1 VVKIG
6 TLILIHFF
14 DKSEKQRKLVAQ
26 VRQRSGFKMKKEV
39 KILRAKSVESL
50 VLSIEHFNRP
60 SDTGRVHAVLML
72 LDHAFEMLFKAI
84 ILHRGGR
91 IREPRSE
98 QTIGFVACVRR
109 GLSNAQVK
117 FLDENQ
123 ALTVQMINSLRDA
136 AQHHI
141 LNISEPHLAVLGTR

>member
-1 VVKIG
+1 MVKIG

-98 QTIGFVACVRR
+98 QTIGRNRQSDSSPASAEVFQMRR
-109 GLSNAQVK
+109 
-117 FLDENQ
+117 
-123 ALTVQMINSLRDA
+123 
-136 AQHHI
+136 
-141 LNISEPHLAVLGTR
+141 LNFSMRTKR

>member
-1 VVKIG
+1 MNNLSREFELLLGHAAFK
-6 TLILIHFF
+6 LWPDLPR
-14 DKSEKQRKLVAQ
+14 DMQEK
-26 VRQRSGFKMKKEV
+26 
-39 KILRAKSVESL
+39 
-50 VLSIEHFNRP
+50 
-60 SDTGRVHAVLML
+60 
-72 LDHAFEMLFKAI
+72 LF
-84 ILHRGGR
+84 
-91 IREPRSE
+91 
-98 QTIGFVACVRR
+98 RR